1 MVSGRKL
8 NNGSVLLLV
17 VFSLTASAAPT
28 DVIKEDL
35 PTESLASAREGRQ
48 FYGGYISDPTNY
60 AGPFSPL
67 AFVSNTWETLRG
79 YFGTSKL
86 RSLKAPFVVIVVLVV
101 ITGLSLLLQVALIG
115 GGLFAQLLPDG
126 KVVCPHWGSSGSG
139 DHWTK
144 N

>member
-1 MVSGRKL
+1 MVFGRKL

-28 DVIKEDL
+28 DVIKEDLSRPDPADLDLIGEDL

-126 KVVCPHWGSSGSG
+126 KV
-139 DHWTK
+139 
-144 N
+144 